1 MQPSRSPRGKP
12 VEKPKP
18 SRGTSS
24 KTYRWVTAMVGLLFV
39 SIAIIIIY
47 TADSSNRVGA
57 YGAALAVGG
66 LGLDA
71 MISAARDRSSLLS
84 RIGPMP

>member
-1 MQPSRSPRGKP
+1 M
-12 VEKPKP
+12 EKPKP

-24 KTYRWVTAMVGLLFV
+24 KTYRWVTAMVGLLFAG
-39 SIAIIIIY
+39 IAVVIIY

-57 YGAALAVGG
+57 YGAALAIGG

-71 MISAARDRSSLLS
+71 MISAARDRTSLLS
-84 RIGPMP
+84 RIGPLP